1 MGSGL
6 GYLGGKEERG
16 GPGAVRRWGPLP
28 PSSRGTPRAHTAA
41 RGGEGGEREGGPAA
55 LCLGLRGD
63 PDSSQSSAHKWLD
76 IITMTTAV
84 YKHTNNRDEID
95 KRLACQEKYN
105 KFLI

>member
-1 MGSGL
+1 MGTASPFQPRHSAGAQ
-6 GYLGGKEERG
+6 GSAGGKG
-16 GPGAVRRWGPLP
+16 GK
-28 PSSRGTPRAHTAA
+28 
-41 RGGEGGEREGGPAA
+41 REGGPAA